1 MAVLVF
7 GLFSLAFLLLGPDGA
22 FQAGSYEVSTTW
34 LGVWAVVTVVAA
46 FVGGW
51 ACRAVARSQRAG
63 AWLAGLVVA
72 LGVASAAMEGA
83 KPEPGPRP
91 AAVDNTAAMMNAKQP
106 AWVAWVTPVLG
117 AAGVLLGA
125 RRKGEG

>member
-1 MAVLVF
+1 VLVF

-34 LGVWAVVTVVAA
+34 LGVWAVVT
-46 FVGGW
+46 
-51 ACRAVARSQRAG
+51 
-63 AWLAGLVVA
+63 VVA